1 MDFRTKLSFNVLAQL
16 PKAKFSI
23 RLSILSIVLILLIGI
38 SVVIIGINYF
48 TLNSIL
54 VESSKNYLSQ
64 SSGKVSEQIRSY
76 LNPLN
81 SNISIAY
88 RMFSE
93 GVVDPKKPEFTR
105 FLYGLIA
112 DNKNLVGAYWGDI
125 NGNWYWLNREA
136 DKGFIEEV
144 ILRDGNVSRVIK
156 KNLDAQGNILTT
168 KKSEFTEIDPRSRP
182 WYQQAQ
188 LRKHL
193 TWVIY
198 RFVKIGSQETQLGI
212 TSAFPVYDAKGNL
225 KGVLGIDMLLGAIA
239 NYVKDIK
246 LTENSFIFVIDEAG
260 YIIAAHAKHGDL
272 LKFDKLPEVTNTKGS
287 WLQESF
293 KIYQHKRQSP
303 FVYSSGGQDYVSS
316 YEKILDGASD
326 DPWFVAIVTPMDDI
340 IAPLRKNVLVGTFYT
355 GVVLLIGIFL
365 ASVFAS
371 SLSRPIRRLAQDANL
386 ICLLKLESIRY
397 LFSRIKEVAEMADS
411 FIKMKNALYSF
422 QRYMPITLVKKLI
435 LSNKIA
441 TVGGESK
448 DLTLLFTDIKNF
460 TQLSESFIPEE
471 LMRYLSEY
479 FQCITKIILDV
490 YGTVDKYVGDGVV
503 AFWGAPIDDEDHTLH
518 ACLAA
523 VRMQQSLQQLN
534 LKWRAENK
542 PEVVTRIGISSGRV
556 IVGNVGSDDRLSYTS
571 LGDPVNLASRLEE
584 LNKIYGTTAM
594 VSEFIY
600 EKVKDKFKFRLLDR
614 VAVKGKK
621 QEVYVYELLGE
632 LNAKEPDLKLEQY
645 NKEFYQAFSS
655 YENGDWQTAINLFN
669 ELDKKYPSDHVIK
682 IFIDRCTK
690 FIAKPPA
697 AWNGIWIM
705 SEK

>member
-1 MDFRTKLSFNVLAQL
+1 MDFRTKLPFNALVNL
-16 PKAKFSI
+16 PKKKVSI
-23 RLSILSIVLILLIGI
+23 RLSILTIVLILLIGI
-38 SVVIIGINYF
+38 SASIIGINYY
-48 TLNSIL
+48 TLNSVL

-64 SSGKVSEQIRSY
+64 SGGKVSEQIRSY

-81 SNISIAY
+81 SNIATAY
-88 RMFSE
+88 RMFSQ
-93 GVVDPKKPEFTR
+93 GVVDPQKPGFTK
-105 FLYGLIA
+105 FLYSLIV
-112 DNKNLVGAYWGDI
+112 DNENLVGAYWGDI
-125 NGNWYWLNREA
+125 NGSWYWLNK
-136 DKGFIEEV
+136 DGNKGFVDEV
-144 ILRDGNVSRVIK
+144 ILRDSTGVKGTKRTLDAEGNV
-156 KNLDAQGNILTT
+156 LTT
-168 KKSEFTEIDPRSRP
+168 ETSGFTEVDPRSRP
-182 WYQQAQ
+182 WYQQAE
-188 LRKHL
+188 LNKHL
-193 TWVIY
+193 TWVVY
-198 RFVKIGSQETQLGI
+198 RFIKFGNQESQLGV
-212 TSAFPVYDAKGNL
+212 TSAFPVYDSQGNL

-246 LTENSFIFVIDEAG
+246 LTENSFIFVADATG
-260 YIIAAHAKHGDL
+260 SLIAARVENKNL
-272 LKFDKLPEVTNTKGS
+272 LQLDKAPGIADINNRWV
-287 WLQESF
+287 QESF
-293 KIYQHKRQSP
+293 AIFQQKRQSS
-303 FVYSSGGQDYVSS
+303 FAYSSGGKEYISA
-316 YEKILDGASD
+316 YEKISD
-326 DPWFVAIVTPMDDI
+326 VESKNPWFVGVVTPMSDI
-340 IAPLRKNVLVGTFYT
+340 VAPLRKNVLLGSVFT
-355 GVVLLIGIFL
+355 GFVLLIGVFL
-365 ASVFAS
+365 ASIFSS
-371 SLSRPIRRLAQDANL
+371 SLSRPIKKLAQDANL
-386 ICLLKLESIRY
+386 ICLLKLENIRY

-422 QRYMPITLVKKLI
+422 QRYMPITLVKRLM

-448 DLTLLFTDIKNF
+448 DLTLLFTDIRDF
-460 TQLSESFIPEE
+460 THLSEGFEPEE

-479 FQCITKIILDV
+479 FQCITKIIIDV

-503 AFWGAPIDDEDHTLH
+503 AFWGAPIDDADHMLH

-523 VRMQQSLQQLN
+523 VRIQKSLQQLN

-542 PEVVTRIGISSGRV
+542 PEVFTRIGISSGRV

-584 LNKIYGTTAM
+584 LNKIYGTTIM

-632 LNAKEPDLKLEQY
+632 LIAKEPDLKLEQY
-645 NKEFYQAFSS
+645 NKELYQAFSS
-655 YENGDWQTAINLFN
+655 YEIGDWQTAINLFN
-669 ELDKKYPSDHVIK
+669 ELDKKYPDDHIIK
-682 IFIDRCTK
+682 IFIDRCTN